1 MCIYYNGPNT
11 HRRPFGPIQYST
23 ERRKNGRRRFFSTI
37 HKTIIN
43 VQSRAR
49 SHRAPNKQT
58 NLLSVCG
65 SKTWRSPLTQHT
77 QCVWKLLYFAKNETS
92 KKYTQHTTCIN
103 RRRHTQKPS
112 QQMHNG
118 RPTGLVVLV
127 CLIGQSACSTLYRTH
142 TSNDD
147 IHQKLNER
155 E

>member
-1 MCIYYNGPNT
+1 MVRNRIYTPPPV
-11 HRRPFGPIQYST
+11 RPHPIQHGT
-23 ERRKNGRRRFFSTI
+23 KKKNRRRRFFSTI

-103 RRRHTQKPS
+103 RRRHTQNPS
-112 QQMHNG
+112 QRMHNG

-127 CLIGQSACSTLYRTH
+127 CLIGRVHARHYTERTH
-142 TSNDD
+142 PTTT
-147 IHQKLNER
+147 HQKLNER